1 MTWLSHTT
9 IATALV
15 LPFAPHAIPI
25 VVAGS
30 TAPDW
35 LEWVLKPF
43 FPYIKH
49 RNETHY
55 LALWI
60 ILFILS
66 FAIDFNSLLFWFSL
80 GGITH
85 VLADSLTVSGVPL
98 SPFDRT
104 RFHLFGGAIKESGFY
119 KFRTGSMSEYIIAFS
134 LLAFAIVLNN
144 PIHAL
149 VNFGSNKVL
158 HVDQVEPFN
167 PYIVNYREMFQKKVI
182 DELEYKTNRFS
193 FF

>member
-1 MTWLSHTT
+1 
-9 IATALV
+9 
-15 LPFAPHAIPI
+15 
-25 VVAGS
+25 
-30 TAPDW
+30 
-35 LEWVLKPF
+35 
-43 FPYIKH
+43 
-49 RNETHY
+49 
-55 LALWI
+55 
-60 ILFILS
+60 
-66 FAIDFNSLLFWFSL
+66 
-80 GGITH
+80 
-85 VLADSLTVSGVPL
+85 
-98 SPFDRT
+98 
-104 RFHLFGGAIKESGFY
+104 
-119 KFRTGSMSEYIIAFS
+119 MSEYIIAFS